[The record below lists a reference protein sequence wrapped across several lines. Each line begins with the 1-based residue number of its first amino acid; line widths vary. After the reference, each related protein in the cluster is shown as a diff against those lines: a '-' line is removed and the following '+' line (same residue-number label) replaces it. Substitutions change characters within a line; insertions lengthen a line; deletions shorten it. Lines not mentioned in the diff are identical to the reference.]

1 MQSERRKF
9 LRGSAYLAASFALP
23 QSMPATTLAAEA
35 SKPAGGTDVE
45 TSLLAFFSAKG
56 YRKIAPKPLV
66 ADNHDFNGGLRYDDT
81 GTVELPGQMIVQPAA
96 RLSDIAEKGRPD
108 VLPLFHIFRCDA
120 QAGQNRDDLFALAI
134 AYLTGPLRL
143 DAARLAIVS
152 IPPFTQLKTTVQL
165 SGVDWERQVHLRD
178 PDAAFKAGDGS
189 GIFRHP
195 GPDYV
200 PAMPT
205 AGIYYRLD
213 GGAGDPPKVH
223 PLPAA
228 WTEIGEFMIADNGE
242 AFFVF
247 GVERLQLAATGSIP
261 SWGEQLP
268 NLLNRIRRDAG
279 DRAMP
284 PGAKTFSAS

>member
-23 QSMPATTLAAEA
+23 QSIPATTMAAEA
-35 SKPAGGTDVE
+35 SKAAGAMDVE
-45 TSLLAFFSAKG
+45 TSLLAYFSAKG

-66 ADNHDFNGGLRYDDT
+66 TDNHDFNGGLRYDDT
-81 GTVELPGQMIVQPAA
+81 GTVELPGQMIVQPSA
-96 RLSDIAEKGRPD
+96 RLSDISEKSRAD
-108 VLPLFHIFRCDA
+108 VLPLFHIFRCNVHT
-120 QAGQNRDDLFALAI
+120 GQNQDALFSRAI

-143 DAARLAIVS
+143 DIARLAIVS
-152 IPPFTQLKTTVQL
+152 IPPFTQSKAAFQR

-205 AGIYYRLD
+205 AGIYYRVD
-213 GGAGDPPKVH
+213 DGAGDPPKMH

-228 WTEIGEFMIADNGE
+228 WTEIGEFMIAGDGA
-242 AFFVF
+242 AFVGF
-247 GVERLQLAATGSIP
+247 GVERLQLASTGAIP
-261 SWGEQLP
+261 SWDDQLP
-268 NLLNRIRRDAG
+268 NLLRRIRREAG
-279 DRAMP
+279 NGAMP
-284 PGAKTFSAS
+284 PGAKIFSAS